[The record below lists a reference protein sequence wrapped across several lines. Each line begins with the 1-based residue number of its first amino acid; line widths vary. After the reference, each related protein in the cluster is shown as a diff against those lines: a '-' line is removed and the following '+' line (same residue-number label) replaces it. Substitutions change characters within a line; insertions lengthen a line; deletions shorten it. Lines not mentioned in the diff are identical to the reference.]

1 MSLPRAE
8 KFALY
13 AFVFK
18 KLTGH
23 PELLALSSRVF
34 SPPQT
39 IFAPFD
45 QRWEY
50 PMVPAIGGLEK
61 ATRFSPDSG
70 CASIPLSRFRA

>member
-1 MSLPRAE
+1 MSLPRTE

-18 KLTGH
+18 KTAGH
-23 PELLALSSRVF
+23 PGLLALSSRVF
-34 SPPQT
+34 SET

-70 CASIPLSRFRA
+70 CASIPLSRRA